1 MPRNTSKVLLPKW
14 ALLLLT
20 AFPLGLILPTLW
32 YMIHEAQRGSAVAL
46 LVVKVSEAGLLN
58 QPDILQLAQSAV
70 SGNIPLIIL
79 LASTFAVTLM
89 NFMILFAA
97 KRIKEAELPVEQG

>member
-1 MPRNTSKVLLPKW
+1 MRRNTSKILLPSW
-14 ALLLLT
+14 SLLLLT

-32 YMIHEAQRGSAVAL
+32 YMVHETQRGAAVAQ

-58 QPDILQLAQSAV
+58 QPDTLQLAQSAV

-79 LASTFAVTLM
+79 LGSTFTVTLL

-97 KRIKEAELPVEQG
+97 KRMKEAALPAEQA